1 MKRKIL
7 AIALVACLAV
17 VAIAGAS
24 LAYLTDKDEAVNVM
38 TLGNVNIEQYEKDV
52 NGEEFVQ
59 NQDLFPMVDLRADGD
74 DILVKGAN
82 GESVFNPAM
91 KNVIDKF
98 VTVEN
103 TGDYSAYVRTIL
115 AFETVRSY
123 AEGSSTEFTD
133 LHKTYIGVNGTFEY
147 LDQYITIDGVD
158 YILAVCVY
166 EEALAPEET
175 TAASLRQFFLA
186 PTANNEITTLF
197 GEDYTILALSQ
208 AVQAA
213 GFEEVGAEFALD
225 AAFGEITAELAQGW
239 FEEFA
244 VNAP

>member
-7 AIALVACLAV
+7 AIALVVCLAV

-38 TLGNVNIEQYEKDV
+38 TLGNVNIEQHEKDV
-52 NGEEFVQ
+52 NGETFVQ
-59 NQDLFPMVDLRADGD
+59 DQDLFPMVDLRAEGD
-74 DILVKGAN
+74 AVIVDGAN
-82 GESVFNPAM
+82 GEPVFNSKM
-91 KNVIDKF
+91 NNVIDKF

-103 TGDYSAYVRTIL
+103 TGDYAAYVRTIL
-115 AFETVRSY
+115 AFETSRQY

-133 LHKTYIGVNGTFEY
+133 MHHTYIGVNGTFDY
-147 LDQYITIDGVD
+147 LDQYIVIDGVE
-158 YILAVCVY
+158 YVLAVCVY
-166 EEALAPEET
+166 EEALEPGAT
-175 TAASLRQFFLA
+175 TAASLRQFFMA

-213 GFEEVGAEFALD
+213 GFESVGAEVALNTS
-225 AAFGEITAELAQGW
+225 FGEISEELAQGW

-244 VNAP
+244 AIEQ

>member
-38 TLGNVNIEQYEKDV
+38 TLGNVNIEQYEKDAAG
-52 NGEEFVQ
+52 NDFVQ

-74 DILVKGAN
+74 AVVVDGK
-82 GESVFNPAM
+82 FNPAM

-103 TGDYSAYVRTIL
+103 TGDYAAYVRTIL
-115 AFETVRSY
+115 AFETARHY

-133 LHKTYIGVNGTFEY
+133 IHKTYIGVLGDFEY
-147 LDQYITIDGVD
+147 LDEYIVIDGVE
-158 YILAVCVY
+158 YVLAVCVY
-166 EEALAPEET
+166 EEAVEPGAT
-175 TAASLRQFFLA
+175 TDPSLRQFFLA
-186 PTANNEITTLF
+186 PSANNEITTLF

-213 GFEEVGAEFALD
+213 GFDTIEEGAAEIALNP
-225 AAFGEITAELAQGW
+225 AFGEITADLAQGW

-244 VNAP
+244 ANAQ